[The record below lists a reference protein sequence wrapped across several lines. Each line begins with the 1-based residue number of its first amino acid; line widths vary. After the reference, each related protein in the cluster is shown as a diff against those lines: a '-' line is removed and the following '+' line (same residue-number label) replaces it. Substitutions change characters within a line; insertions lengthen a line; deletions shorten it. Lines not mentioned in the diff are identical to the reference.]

1 MTLDLFLKDNN
12 CYVTEGYTEQ
22 VPEQVQILK
31 DLVNNDKIIN
41 VLEIGMNAG
50 HSSCLFLENNKQCN
64 VISFDIGNHDYVR
77 VGKQYID
84 NKYPNRHELIISD
97 STISIPLYTNINK
110 ESKMDLIF
118 IDGGH
123 DYETALNDL
132 INCMNL
138 SHKDTILIMDDTI
151 INNNANI
158 ADWNIGPT
166 QAWNKLKSYNLIEE
180 KESYVFSYGR
190 GMSIGKYLL

>member
-1 MTLDLFLKDNN
+1 MTLDLFLKENN
-12 CYVTEGYTEQ
+12 FYITEGYTEQ

-132 INCMNL
+132 INCMDL

>member
-1 MTLDLFLKDNN
+1 MTLDLFLKVNN

-31 DLVNNDKIIN
+31 ALVNNDKIIN

-97 STISIPLYTNINK
+97 STISVPLYTNINK

>member
-1 MTLDLFLKDNN
+1 MTLDLFLKENN

-97 STISIPLYTNINK
+97 STISVPLYTNINK

-132 INCMNL
+132 INCRNL

>member
-1 MTLDLFLKDNN
+1 MTLDLFLKENN

-50 HSSCLFLENNKQCN
+50 HSSCLFLEHNKQCN

-77 VGKQYID
+77 IGKQYID

-97 STISIPLYTNINK
+97 STISVPLYTNINK

>member
-1 MTLDLFLKDNN
+1 MTLDLFLKENN
-12 CYVTEGYTEQ
+12 CYITEGYTEQ

-97 STISIPLYTNINK
+97 STISVPLYTNINK

-123 DYETALNDL
+123 DYETAQNDL

>member
-22 VPEQVQILK
+22 VPKQVQILK

-97 STISIPLYTNINK
+97 STISVPLYTNINK

-132 INCMNL
+132 INCKNL

>member
-1 MTLDLFLKDNN
+1 MTLDLFLKENN
-12 CYVTEGYTEQ
+12 CYITEGYTEQ

-190 GMSIGKYLL
+190 GMSIGKYLF

>member
-31 DLVNNDKIIN
+31 ALVNNDKIIN

-97 STISIPLYTNINK
+97 STISVPLYTNINK

>member
-1 MTLDLFLKDNN
+1 MTLDLFLKENN
-12 CYVTEGYTEQ
+12 CYITEGYTEQ

>member
-12 CYVTEGYTEQ
+12 CNITGGYTEK

-50 HSSCLFLENNKQCN
+50 HSPCLFLENNKQCN